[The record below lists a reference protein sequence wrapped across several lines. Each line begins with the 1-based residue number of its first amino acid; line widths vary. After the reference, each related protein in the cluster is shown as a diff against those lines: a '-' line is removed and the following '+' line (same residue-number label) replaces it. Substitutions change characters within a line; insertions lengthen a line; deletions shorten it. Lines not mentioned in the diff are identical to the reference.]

1 MIGNWSACASKSLPK
16 ILKHA
21 TPGGTANGSRS
32 NEALASIKLNDME
45 NASQVSSNSAITAL
59 EEEER
64 SLRERLIVL
73 EEQKFM
79 ISEMIIA
86 ANKSRRLDD
95 ATTLTRSVQDLTI
108 EIDQVQGQLSSLDF
122 ASAYIGILPNRWS
135 IISQSWLIPYMHV
148 DAYR

>member
-1 MIGNWSACASKSLPK
+1 
-16 ILKHA
+16 
-21 TPGGTANGSRS
+21 
-32 NEALASIKLNDME
+32 ME

-122 ASAYIGILPNRWS
+122 ASAYIGILPNR
-135 IISQSWLIPYMHV
+135 
-148 DAYR
+148 